1 MGRVHDATSDP
12 SEYPPRRWPCTSN
25 STAGSLDRKLTA
37 LAAMASQTAELM
49 ATIDPELYAMQVA
62 EEAFIDATT
71 LVG

>member
-1 MGRVHDATSDP
+1 
-12 SEYPPRRWPCTSN
+12 
-25 STAGSLDRKLTA
+25 
-37 LAAMASQTAELM
+37 MASQTADLM